1 MSSKRPFRF
10 RLPNGTVE
18 TNTDP
23 AYLKTLV
30 MTDEFIQKR
39 QQQYEA
45 HLRSEM
51 YNERRWRNAEL
62 TLTDKLLLPD
72 ATYHSQKVQGN
83 IMYDEIMAYR
93 RALRDYDLKYQSRP
107 ERPDW
112 FGG

>member
-10 RLPNGTVE
+10 RLPNVTVE

-23 AYLKTLV
+23 AYLKTLG

-62 TLTDKLLLPD
+62 TLTDKFLLPD
-72 ATYHSQKVQGN
+72 ATYHSAAVQTST
-83 IMYDEIMAYR
+83 MLDEILEYR
-93 RALRDYDLKYQSRP
+93 QALRSYDLKYQPRP
-107 ERPDW
+107 ERPEW
-112 FGG
+112 FDG